1 MKIIL
6 LDKVI
11 HLGEIGDV
19 VDVKSGYAR
28 NFLIPQKKAMFASK
42 SNLEFV
48 ESKKAELAA
57 ASADEVTKAQA
68 VADSISGTKVTIA
81 VQVTEEGSLY
91 GSIGTREIALAL
103 EESGHQIEKSW
114 VQLPD
119 GALKEVGEFL
129 VTLAVH
135 PEVTAEITVIV
146 SSE

>member
-68 VADSISGTKVTIA
+68 IADSISGTKVSITA
-81 VQVTEEGSLY
+81 QVTEEGSLY
-91 GSIGTREIALAL
+91 GSIGTREIVLAL
-103 EESGHQIEKSW
+103 EEYGHQIEKSW

-146 SSE
+146 SPE

>member
-68 VADSISGTKVTIA
+68 VAESLSGTKVTIA
-81 VQVTEEGSLY
+81 AQVTEEGSLY
-91 GSIGTREIALAL
+91 GSIGTREIASAL

-119 GALKEVGEFL
+119 GALMEVGEFL

>member
-48 ESKKAELAA
+48 ERKKAELAA
-57 ASADEVTKAQA
+57 ASADEVTKAHA
-68 VADSISGTKVTIA
+68 VADSI
-81 VQVTEEGSLY
+81 
-91 GSIGTREIALAL
+91 
-103 EESGHQIEKSW
+103 
-114 VQLPD
+114 
-119 GALKEVGEFL
+119 
-129 VTLAVH
+129 
-135 PEVTAEITVIV
+135 
-146 SSE
+146 

>member
-81 VQVTEEGSLY
+81 AQVTEEGSLY
-91 GSIGTREIALAL
+91 GSIGIREIALAL
-103 EESGHQIEKSW
+103 EESGYQIEKSW

>member
-6 LDKVI
+6 LDKVV

-68 VADSISGTKVTIA
+68 IADKMAGTAVTIL
-81 VQVTEEGSLY
+81 VPVTDEGSLY
-91 GSIGTREIALAL
+91 GSIGTREIAAAL
-103 EESGHQIEKSW
+103 VDAGYQVEKSW

-119 GALKEVGEFL
+119 GAIKQVGEFSI
-129 VTLAVH
+129 TLSVH
-135 PEVTAEITVIV
+135 SEVSVEITVNV
-146 SSE
+146 ASE

>member
-68 VADSISGTKVTIA
+68 IADSISGTKVSITA
-81 VQVTEEGSLY
+81 QVTEEGSLY
-91 GSIGTREIALAL
+91 GSIGTREIVLAL
-103 EESGHQIEKSW
+103 EASGHQIEKSW

-146 SSE
+146 SPE

>member
-1 MKIIL
+1 
-6 LDKVI
+6 
-11 HLGEIGDV
+11 
-19 VDVKSGYAR
+19 
-28 NFLIPQKKAMFASK
+28 MFASK

-68 VADSISGTKVTIA
+68 VADSISGTKITIA
-81 VQVTEEGSLY
+81 AQVTEEGSLY

>member
-48 ESKKAELAA
+48 ESKKAE
-57 ASADEVTKAQA
+57 
-68 VADSISGTKVTIA
+68 
-81 VQVTEEGSLY
+81 
-91 GSIGTREIALAL
+91 
-103 EESGHQIEKSW
+103 
-114 VQLPD
+114 
-119 GALKEVGEFL
+119 
-129 VTLAVH
+129 
-135 PEVTAEITVIV
+135 
-146 SSE
+146 

>member
-81 VQVTEEGSLY
+81 AQVTEEGSLY

-103 EESGHQIEKSW
+103 EGSGHQIEKSW